1 MPHLIIKNAEFQN
14 EKFFLTRLRTTI
26 GRSARSDICIPDAF
40 ASRLHAEIRKE
51 GDGFWLQ
58 DLGSA
63 NGTRY
68 NGTLVTVPIPLN
80 TGGEIQIGETVITFE
95 DERLRQSRSATLIA
109 DHTDALDPSKT
120 IALAPQKN
128 PTAEFLD
135 SQFTTRNDLLGLI
148 SKVGIALLSSSGLDE
163 TLNQVASLVFEAV
176 PAERC
181 LIMLRDEEAEG
192 GMKISVARLR
202 GKDDTLEEVRISRTV
217 MEEVLKNGKSVLTA
231 DAQHDPRYASQTIA
245 LLGIRSVLAV
255 PLSVN
260 VNEVFGLIYADSP
273 TNEATFTEEHLNIL
287 TTLASVAS
295 IRVENARLLEER
307 FERER
312 MERELELATEIQ
324 QRFQPSAPPLI
335 DGYEFQGISF
345 SCYEIGGDY
354 YDFIRLHDDKMLI
367 ALGDVSGKG
376 TAAALLMSSLH
387 AAIHA
392 QVAARSPLA
401 EIVRSVNQYLS
412 ENTPA
417 NRFVTLFIAE
427 LNPLEGTLQYI
438 NAGHNPPLIGRTS
451 GAVEQLG
458 SGGFPLGIMPLAEY
472 EIGETRLDAGEA
484 LVIYSDGVSEAANLK
499 GEEFGMERLSQ
510 VINKNLAA
518 SASGLR
524 DKVESALS
532 TFTQT
537 APAGDDITLVIV
549 KKK

>member
-1 MPHLIIKNAEFQN
+1 MPHLIIKNSDFQN

-51 GDGFWLQ
+51 GDAYWLQ

-68 NGTLVTVPIPLN
+68 NGSLVTMPVPLIS
-80 TGGEIQIGETVITFE
+80 GGEVQIGETVITFE
-95 DERLRQSRSATLIA
+95 DERLRASKNATLIA
-109 DHTDALDPSKT
+109 DHTDALDPSRT
-120 IALAPQKN
+120 IALAPKTN

-135 SQFTTRNDLLGLI
+135 SQFTSRTELLGLI

-181 LIMLRDEEAEG
+181 VIMLRDEEAER

-202 GKDDTLEEVRISRTV
+202 GKDETLEEVRISRTV
-217 MEEVLKNGKSVLTA
+217 MDEVLKNGKSVLTA

-260 VNEVFGLIYADSP
+260 ENDVFGLVYADSP

-324 QRFQPSAPPLI
+324 QRFQPSAPPI
-335 DGYEFQGISF
+335 MDGYEFQGISF

-354 YDFIRLHDDKMLI
+354 YDFIRLHNGRMLI

-387 AAIHA
+387 AAIHG

-401 EIVRSVNQYLS
+401 EIVRSVNEYLS
-412 ENTPA
+412 ENTPT

-427 LNPLEGTLQYI
+427 LNPLEGALKYI
-438 NAGHNPPLIGRTS
+438 NAGHNPPLIGRIDGS
-451 GAVEQLG
+451 VEQLA
-458 SGGFPLGIMPLAEY
+458 SGGFPLGIMPMAE
-472 EIGETRLDAGEA
+472 
-484 LVIYSDGVSEAANLK
+484 
-499 GEEFGMERLSQ
+499 
-510 VINKNLAA
+510 
-518 SASGLR
+518 
-524 DKVESALS
+524 
-532 TFTQT
+532 
-537 APAGDDITLVIV
+537 
-549 KKK
+549 